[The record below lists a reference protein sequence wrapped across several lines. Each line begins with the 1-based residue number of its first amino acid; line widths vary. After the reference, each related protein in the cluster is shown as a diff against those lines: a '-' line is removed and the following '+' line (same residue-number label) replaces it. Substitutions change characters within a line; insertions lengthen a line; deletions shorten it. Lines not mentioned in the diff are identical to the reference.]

1 MVVEGGRKTDRPGSA
16 YRPFDSI
23 KNDCPIR
30 RGLHVRPFIGHGLF
44 SLSFFFFFFEEES
57 FQDRGIRG
65 WTSSQCGG
73 GGGFSGEGL
82 SMDRIFEVWKSVG
95 GGGGLVSIFRN
106 KRTVIILNIFQTSPE
121 KLLLR
126 RIYPPHVSPWKK
138 RNDSQQACESLRRF

>member
-95 GGGGLVSIFRN
+95 GGGGLIFRK
-106 KRTVIILNIFQTSPE
+106 KRTVIILNIQTSPE

-126 RIYPPHVSPWKK
+126 TYPPRVSLEKEK
-138 RNDSQQACESLRRF
+138 RQPASVRVASKILRS

>member
-73 GGGFSGEGL
+73 FSGEGL

-95 GGGGLVSIFRN
+95 GGGGLIFRN
-106 KRTVIILNIFQTSPE
+106 KKTVIIFNIQTSPE

-126 RIYPPHVSPWKK
+126 RTYPPHVSPWKK
-138 RNDSQQACESLRRF
+138 GNDSQQACESLRRF